1 MVSAFSKSEVY
12 TRCSHDGNSCF
23 PGKACQPALEQES
36 LTLSPASESLVRLQ
50 TAEIFWDMDVGIVN
64 SVFKVDG
71 LDREARSFLIEG
83 GGTIFQK
90 AGERIC

>member
-1 MVSAFSKSEVY
+1 MK
-12 TRCSHDGNSCF
+12 
-23 PGKACQPALEQES
+23 
-36 LTLSPASESLVRLQ
+36 LQ

-64 SVFKVDG
+64 SFFKVDG

-90 AGERIC
+90 AGKEFASIFTSWQTCVIS